1 MRGGCR
7 AHAVHSAA
15 FVKLALIYPPACDP
29 TAPYPALPALAGFL
43 RPQGIDVTLIDAN
56 LEGFLGLLRRDRLTE
71 LGEHVERRIAALHRR
86 RALDHQAQLELL
98 TLLRVRGE
106 ARVVPAE
113 VGPALRTLR
122 TPARFY
128 DPEAYASA
136 IHTVDAA
143 LRVISAAHA
152 PLHLDFLA
160 YRTPFAL
167 TSPDEIARDAANDPF
182 DSTVTRLLPQLRNMD
197 VIGLSVCFPGQ
208 LVPAYSFALKLKR
221 ALPHVHLTAG
231 GPALTQILLRL
242 QGPALRQG
250 LGAFDSAVVFEG
262 EHTLLSL
269 CRALERDEPLDD
281 IPNLVLPDSKLGA
294 RRVPGP
300 PTVDLRTL
308 PAPDVDGLP
317 LDRYLSPH
325 LLLPYDP
332 TRGCYWG
339 RCAFCHYGLTEAG
352 TARYRER
359 SLDTVIEH
367 LTHLSR
373 RHQTRFFYFSQDSVA
388 PKTLVHLAEAL
399 AGTDL
404 DLRWGTDLRPEAY
417 LTPERCH
424 TLRRGGAVA
433 CSLGVESAH
442 PRVLELINKGIAP
455 TTAARAVRHLAQAGI
470 AAELMCFTD
479 FPTETYAEAVD
490 TLQFLAD
497 EAESIAA
504 FIVGQFELTH
514 GSAVAQAPE
523 RFGLREIWGVDGD
536 GLATALFFAE
546 KRRSKTPA
554 QRARLEAMLDQ
565 LAQGWLLRPYPWAGS
580 LSTAHT
586 LFHYDHFGP
595 GVFRDLKWNG
605 ARPALPAHTGRPRYS
620 VAQLERAEEREATL
634 WHELLQ
640 VRRHI
645 SRQAYETLAAR
656 LPRLKP
662 LR

>member
-1 MRGGCR
+1 M
-7 AHAVHSAA
+7 
-15 FVKLALIYPPACDP
+15 KLALVYPPACDP

-43 RPQGIDVTLIDAN
+43 RPQGVDVTLIDAN
-56 LEGFLGLLRRDRLTE
+56 LEGFLGLLRREPLAA
-71 LGEHVERRIAALHRR
+71 LGERIERRVAALQRR
-86 RALDHQAQLELL
+86 RALDHQGQLELL
-98 TLLRVRGE
+98 TLLRVRDQ
-106 ARVVPAE
+106 ARAVPAGVGQALE
-113 VGPALRTLR
+113 VLRA
-122 TPARFY
+122 PERFY
-128 DPEAYASA
+128 DPEAYATA
-136 IHTVDAA
+136 VDTVDAA

-167 TSPDEIARDAANDPF
+167 TSPEEIARDAAHDPF
-182 DSTVTRLLPQLRNMD
+182 DGVMTRPLIRRLRDMD

-208 LVPAYSFALKLKR
+208 LAPAYALALKLKR

-242 QGPALRQG
+242 QGAGLRQG
-250 LGAFDSAVVFEG
+250 LGALDSAVLFEG

-269 CRALERDEPLDD
+269 CRALERDQPLDA
-281 IPNLVLPDSKLGA
+281 IPNLVLPHAELGA

-300 PTVDLRTL
+300 PSVDLRTL
-308 PAPDVDGLP
+308 PAPDFDGLP

-339 RCAFCHYGLTEAG
+339 RCAFCHYGLTDAG

-359 SLDTVIEH
+359 PLDTVIEH
-367 LTHLSR
+367 LTRLSHR
-373 RHQTRFFYFSQDSVA
+373 YQTRYFYFSQDSVA
-388 PKTLVHLAEAL
+388 PKTLVRLADAL
-399 AGTDL
+399 AHTDL
-404 DLRWGTDLRPEAY
+404 DLRWGTDLRPEPY
-417 LTPERCH
+417 LTAERCQR
-424 TLRRGGAVA
+424 LRRGGAVA

-442 PRVLELINKGIAP
+442 PRVLGLIDKGITP
-455 TTAARAVRHLAQAGI
+455 HAAKLAVRHLAQAGI

-479 FPTETYAEAVD
+479 FPTESYGEALD

-497 EAESIAA
+497 EAASIAA

-514 GSAVAQAPE
+514 GSAVARAPE
-523 RFGLREIWGVDGD
+523 RFGLREIWSVTGD
-536 GLATALFFAE
+536 ALGTALFFAE
-546 KRRSKTPA
+546 RRRAKTPQ
-554 QRARLEAMLDQ
+554 QRARLEQALDE

-595 GVFRDLKWNG
+595 GVFRDLAGQVRGGVGG
-605 ARPALPAHTGRPRYS
+605 ARPRTRRARYAMEDL
-620 VAQLERAEEREATL
+620 VRAEEREADV

-645 SRQAYETLAAR
+645 SRQAYDALAAG
-656 LPRLKP
+656 LPVLKP
-662 LR
+662 RKRG

>member
-1 MRGGCR
+1 M
-7 AHAVHSAA
+7 
-15 FVKLALIYPPACDP
+15 KIALIYPPACDP
-29 TAPYPALPALAGFL
+29 TAPYPSLPALAGFL

-56 LEGFLGLLRRDRLTE
+56 LEGFLGLLRRDRLTA
-71 LGEHVERRIAALHRR
+71 LGERIERRTAALQRR

-98 TLLRVRGE
+98 TLLRVRDE
-106 ARVVPAE
+106 ARAVPAGI
-113 VGPALRTLR
+113 GPALRSLR
-122 TPARFY
+122 TPERFT
-128 DPEAYASA
+128 DPQAYASA
-136 IHTVDAA
+136 VATVDAA

-167 TSPDEIARDAANDPF
+167 TCPDEIARDAANDPF
-182 DSTVTRLLPQLRNMD
+182 DNYITRQLVPRLRDMD

-250 LGAFDSAVVFEG
+250 LGAFDSVVVFEG

-269 CRALERDEPLDD
+269 CRALERDDTLDG
-281 IPNLVLPDSKLGA
+281 IANLVLPDSVLGA

-308 PAPDVDGLP
+308 PAPDFDGLP

-339 RCAFCHYGLTEAG
+339 RCAFCHYGLTDAG

-359 SLDTVIEH
+359 PLDTIIEH

-373 RHQTRFFYFSQDSVA
+373 HHRTRYFYFSQDSVA
-388 PKTLVHLAEAL
+388 PKMLVRLAEAL
-399 AGTDL
+399 SGTDL
-404 DLRWGTDLRPEAY
+404 DLRWGTDLRPESY
-417 LTPERCH
+417 LTAERCQ

-442 PRVLELINKGIAP
+442 PRVLALIDKGIVP
-455 TTAARAVRHLAQAGI
+455 STAARAVRHLAAAGI

-514 GSAVAQAPE
+514 GSAVARSPE

-546 KRRSKTPA
+546 KRASKTPL
-554 QRARLEAMLDQ
+554 QRARLEQMLDQ

-595 GVFRDLKWNG
+595 GVFRGLAG
-605 ARPALPAHTGRPRYS
+605 QVRGGVLGSSPRARRPRYS
-620 VAQLERAEEREATL
+620 LEKLARAEEREADL
-634 WHELLQ
+634 WHQLLQ
-640 VRRHI
+640 VRREI
-645 SRQAYETLAAR
+645 SRRAYEELAAR
-656 LPRLKP
+656 LPALKP
-662 LR
+662 IR